1 MSKVKNGN
9 KIENRLRL
17 ILSVA
22 VFLLI
27 ILSTISY
34 RSLNSFKAKNEWVA
48 HSTEVLYNLQSMVVE
63 LKEAENNSQAFLIT
77 QDNSFRKPSIN
88 SKIGVME
95 YFDESKKLT
104 EDNKRQQRR
113 FEQLEQLINKW
124 YVIIENIQE
133 QSAQS
138 RLTDA
143 EVRQVML
150 REAEVMESIQ
160 SVVSLLEET
169 EKKLLSDRNIE
180 VEIALE
186 ENYIMISIF
195 AALTLIIIILA
206 YLNFM
211 NDIQVRK
218 SLEEKLQ
225 DSVHQLS
232 QSNKELEQFAY
243 VASHDL
249 QEPLRKV
256 VSFSDIILRK
266 HIDGLDEKG
275 KAYFQRMVASTER
288 MQTLIQ
294 DLLNFSRTTRNVG
307 DKKPVDINKLI
318 KEVLEDLSQAVKD
331 TGGKVKL
338 KLQNNAIVT
347 GTPVQLRQ
355 LIQNIVSNAIKYQK
369 KNEQPIIKIK
379 SKEIEGEKLLK
390 FLPIVVSDRFLEIII
405 TDNGIGFDEQY
416 LDKIFTI
423 FQRLHGRSEYTG
435 TGIGLA
441 LCKRVVDNH
450 HGYITAKSE
459 SGKGSTFFIYLPLD
473 EA

>member
-1 MSKVKNGN
+1 MTNTRKSN

-22 VFLLI
+22 VILLI

-34 RSLNSFKAKNEWVA
+34 RSLNSFKSKNEWVA
-48 HSTEVLYNLQSMVVE
+48 HSTEVLYNLQGMVVE
-63 LKEAENNSQAFLIT
+63 LKEAENNNLAFLIT
-77 QDNSFRKPSIN
+77 QDNNFRKPSIN

-95 YFDESKKLT
+95 YFEESKQLT
-104 EDNKRQQRR
+104 SDNPKQQRR
-113 FEQLEQLINKW
+113 FEQLEKLINKS
-124 YVIIENIQE
+124 YTILENIQE

-138 RLTDA
+138 RLTDS
-143 EVRQVML
+143 EIRQVL
-150 REAEVMESIQ
+150 QREIEVMESIQ
-160 SVVSLLEET
+160 SVVSLIEET

-180 VEIALE
+180 VSIALE

-211 NDIQVRK
+211 NDIQVRQ
-218 SLEEKLQ
+218 SLELKLQ
-225 DSVHQLS
+225 ESVHLLS

-266 HIDGLDEKG
+266 HADGLDDKG
-275 KAYFQRMVASTER
+275 KAYFDRMVASTER

-294 DLLNFSRTTRNVG
+294 DLLNFSRTTRNIG
-307 DKKPVDINKLI
+307 DKKEIKINVLI
-318 KEVLEDLSQAVKD
+318 KDVLEDLSQAIKD
-331 TGGKVKL
+331 ANGKVKL
-338 KLQNNAIVT
+338 KLEDDIQIK
-347 GTPVQLRQ
+347 GTPIQIRQ
-355 LIQNIVSNAIKYQK
+355 LIQNVISNAIKYK
-369 KNEQPIIKIK
+369 KKDTSPIIRIK
-379 SKEIEGEKLLK
+379 SKVINADRLLTK
-390 FLPIVVSDRFLEIII
+390 LPIVISDTFLEITIN
-405 TDNGIGFDEQY
+405 DNGIGFDEQY

-423 FQRLHGRSEYTG
+423 FQRLHGRSEYSG

-441 LCKRVVDNH
+441 LCKRVIDNH
-450 HGYITAKSE
+450 NGYITAKSE
-459 SGKGSTFFIYLPLD
+459 KEKGSTFFIYLPI
-473 EA
+473 ENN

>member
-1 MSKVKNGN
+1 MNKARNGN

-77 QDNSFRKPSIN
+77 QDNSFRRPSMN
-88 SKIGVME
+88 SKIGVLE

-104 EDNKRQQRR
+104 EDNQKQQRR

-124 YVIIENIQE
+124 YIIIENIQE

-138 RLTDA
+138 RLTES
-143 EVRQVML
+143 EVRQVIL
-150 REAEVMESIQ
+150 REIEVMESIQ
-160 SVVSLLEET
+160 SIVSLLEET
-169 EKKLLSDRNIE
+169 EKKLLDDRNIE

-186 ENYIMISIF
+186 ENYLMISIF

-218 SLEEKLQ
+218 TLETKLQ
-225 DSVHQLS
+225 NSVHQLS

-266 HIDGLDEKG
+266 HADNLDEKG

-294 DLLNFSRTTRNVG
+294 DLLNFSRTTRNIG
-307 DKKPVDINKLI
+307 DKKPVAINKLI
-318 KEVLEDLSQAVKD
+318 KAVLEDLSQIIKD
-331 TGGKVKL
+331 SEGKIKL
-338 KLQNNAIVT
+338 NLRHDITVT

-355 LIQNIVSNAIKYQK
+355 LIQNIISNAIKYQK
-369 KNEQPIIKIK
+369 HEAPPVIKIK
-379 SKEIEGEKLLK
+379 SKVIKGEKLLK
-390 FLPIVVSDRFLEIII
+390 RIPILVSDQFLEI
-405 TDNGIGFDEQY
+405 TVSDNGIGFDEQY

-459 SGKGSTFFIYLPLD
+459 KGKGSTFFIYLPLD
-473 EA
+473 EV

>member
-1 MSKVKNGN
+1 MKKARNGN

-22 VFLLI
+22 VLLLI

-77 QDNSFRKPSIN
+77 QDNSFRRPSIN

-104 EDNKRQQRR
+104 EDNQKQQRR

-124 YVIIENIQE
+124 YIIIENIQE

-138 RLTDA
+138 RLTES
-143 EVRQVML
+143 EVRQVIL
-150 REAEVMESIQ
+150 REIEVMESIQ

-169 EKKLLSDRNIE
+169 EKKLLDDRNIE

-186 ENYIMISIF
+186 ENYLMISIF

-218 SLEEKLQ
+218 TLETKLQ
-225 DSVHQLS
+225 NSVHQLS

-266 HIDGLDEKG
+266 HADSLDEKG

-294 DLLNFSRTTRNVG
+294 DLLNFSRTTRNIG
-307 DKKPVDINKLI
+307 DKKPVAINKLI
-318 KEVLEDLSQAVKD
+318 KEVLEDLSQIIKD
-331 TGGKVKL
+331 SEGKIKL
-338 KLQNNAIVT
+338 NLRHDVT
-347 GTPVQLRQ
+347 VSGTPVQLRQ
-355 LIQNIVSNAIKYQK
+355 LIQNIISNAIKYQK
-369 KNEQPIIKIK
+369 HEETPVIKIK
-379 SKEIEGEKLLK
+379 SKVIKSEKLLK
-390 FLPIVVSDRFLEIII
+390 RIPILVSDQFLEI
-405 TDNGIGFDEQY
+405 TVSDNGIGFDEQY

-423 FQRLHGRSEYTG
+423 FQRLHGRSEYNG

-459 SGKGSTFFIYLPLD
+459 KGKGSTFFIYLPLD
-473 EA
+473 EM